1 MVMVDFKKTLRS
13 DMDLALTRGESPF
26 SLQTLERLEK
36 QEENFLKPKFNYSG
50 LSLIPLAI
58 IAFMILK
65 K

>member
-1 MVMVDFKKTLRS
+1 MVMAFFNKTLRS

-26 SLQTLERLEK
+26 SIETLERITTQNE
-36 QEENFLKPKFNYSG
+36 QFLKPKFNYSG

>member
-1 MVMVDFKKTLRS
+1 MVDFNKTSRS

-26 SLQTLERLEK
+26 SLQTLERIEK
-36 QEENFLKPKFNYSG
+36 QNKQFNYSG

-58 IAFMILK
+58 IAYLVLK

>member
-50 LSLIPLAI
+50 LLLIPLAI
-58 IAFMILK
+58 IAFMMLK

>member
-1 MVMVDFKKTLRS
+1 MVDFNKTSRS

-26 SLQTLERLEK
+26 SLQTLERIEK
-36 QEENFLKPKFNYSG
+36 QEEQFNYSG

-58 IAFMILK
+58 IAYLVLK